1 MSHLRELYQ
10 EMILDHG
17 RNPRHHHT
25 MPLANRLAHGFN
37 QICGDRLT
45 VYLKIDHGKIKAISF
60 QGSGCAIAIASAS
73 LMSEILSGKT
83 CKEAETCF
91 ERFHQLLT
99 RELTTAEQLQDLEK
113 LAVFA
118 GVKAYPAR
126 VKCAT
131 LAWHTLLAALKQNQS
146 LVSTESSSLLSYDH
160 TLSAE

>member
-1 MSHLRELYQ
+1 MSDLRELYQ

-25 MPLANRLAHGFN
+25 MPLANRSANGFN
-37 QICGDRLT
+37 QFCGDRLT
-45 VYLKIDHGKIKAISF
+45 VYLKIEQEKITGISF
-60 QGSGCAIAIASAS
+60 EGSGCAISMASAS

-83 CKEAETCF
+83 LKQAEALF
-91 ERFHQLLT
+91 ASFHQLLT
-99 RELTTAEQLQDLEK
+99 SEATTSEQLHDLEK

-131 LAWHTLLAALKQNQS
+131 LAWHTLQAALKQNNA
-146 LVSTESSSLLSYDH
+146 LVSTEH
-160 TLSAE
+160 Q

>member
-1 MSHLRELYQ
+1 MMSDLRELYQ

-25 MPLANRLAHGFN
+25 MPLANRSANGFN
-37 QICGDRLT
+37 QFCGDRLT
-45 VYLKIDHGKIKAISF
+45 VYLKIEQEKITGISF
-60 QGSGCAIAIASAS
+60 EGSGCAISMASAS

-83 CKEAETCF
+83 LKQAEALF
-91 ERFHQLLT
+91 ASFHQLLT
-99 RELTTAEQLQDLEK
+99 SAATTSEQLQDLEK

-131 LAWHTLLAALKQNQS
+131 LAWHTLQAALKQNNA
-146 LVSTESSSLLSYDH
+146 LVSTEQQ
-160 TLSAE
+160 